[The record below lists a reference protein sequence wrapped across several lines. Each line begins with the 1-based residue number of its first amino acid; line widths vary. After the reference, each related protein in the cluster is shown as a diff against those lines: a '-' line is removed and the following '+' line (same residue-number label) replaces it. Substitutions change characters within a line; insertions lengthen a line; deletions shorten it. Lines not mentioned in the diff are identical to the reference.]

1 MNKIITVLIAS
12 IFLLPSSILYL
23 FGLPM
28 LAFVS
33 TSSAEFLLFSV
44 TAGYGLYC
52 SWALALK
59 YKLYRQSKIPSHIMA
74 GLVLGI
80 ICTIFLWVFMGL
92 PSDPQKYESIW
103 SNIFIVYIYGG
114 GPLFLS
120 SILLCKTIKTHLHN
134 IETPN

>member
-1 MNKIITVLIAS
+1 MNNIISLLIAS

-59 YKLYRQSKIPSHIMA
+59 YKLYRQSKIPNHIMT
-74 GLVLGI
+74 GLALGI
-80 ICTIFLWVFMGL
+80 ICTIFLWGFMGL

-120 SILLCKTIKTHLHN
+120 SILLCKTIKTHLLN